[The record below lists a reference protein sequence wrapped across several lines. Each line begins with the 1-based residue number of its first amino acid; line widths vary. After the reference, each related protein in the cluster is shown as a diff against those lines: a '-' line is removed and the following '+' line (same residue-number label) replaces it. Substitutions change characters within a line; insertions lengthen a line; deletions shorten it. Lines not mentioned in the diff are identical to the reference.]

1 MPNQPLRLYLLK
13 PLAWVVLL
21 WEAFWAAFWLFF
33 ICLGFVFALAVTPFS
48 DFLPPLWHLGLL
60 FLAGT
65 ALLATFGL
73 SCWRFRFPRWQ
84 QVVRRLEED
93 SGFDHR
99 PLSTMQENANFVS
112 DDPDDP
118 AAALWKAHRE
128 QQRKQLKKTRI
139 KAPRG
144 QVSTMDR
151 FGLRMLPLLAIAIV
165 IPLNWPN
172 LETNAKA
179 NMWPTWPKPPA
190 PLPLQIDAWITPP
203 TYAAVDP
210 FVVDFSENQTQ
221 RLLVP
226 TKSDL
231 VIQLQGG
238 TEGVEVI
245 GGNST
250 FVLSQVSSG
259 ALRVKDTLTSDQI
272 IRVMKSNEEQARLV
286 FKIKPD
292 LPPVIVI
299 EGRPRSTDRGSLQ
312 LKYRAEDDYGL
323 TSVQAKFELAEEN
336 SFAPEVFEISVFT
349 ELETQIQK
357 NEFLSFGEHL
367 WAGSDVFVSLI
378 ARDVAGQLQESS
390 PSHIKLPELQFR
402 SPIARQVIALRKQ
415 LYFLPQEKTTI
426 GQTLLNVALSADIPL
441 DGRNLNEEVNR
452 IGRELLGQAEK
463 ETLTS
468 VFKDL
473 WNLALALDF
482 SPLSQAEA
490 RLKEAEKNLRNALEN
505 SAPESEIEQR
515 VRELQTAMEDFMSE
529 MARQSLEDM
538 LKDQSLD
545 PTPLDQNSPTKS
557 ALDQL
562 SEELKDLANQ
572 GSREKALELLNR
584 MKEMLE
590 NLNSNDLKM
599 SLDQSPSDGEN
610 AGMMGQLGGIMEDQQ
625 NLLNDLFDAMQSGSD
640 LSQTEADNLDSAL
653 NQEKLR
659 QDLGNLMRETA
670 RGLGDIP
677 KPLGEAERSM
687 KSAVEA
693 LRDGRGQD
701 AANNQTEALKSLQNS
716 AQEIA
721 NMIAQKMGEGAAGQ
735 AMEGLRPGGQQGG
748 VDPLGRRTKE
758 GRTGKDDLL
767 GNDPSLAGDQS
778 DVIVR
783 ELRKRLTQPNLK
795 PKERAYIQKL
805 LEKF

>member
-1 MPNQPLRLYLLK
+1 
-13 PLAWVVLL
+13 
-21 WEAFWAAFWLFF
+21 
-33 ICLGFVFALAVTPFS
+33 
-48 DFLPPLWHLGLL
+48 
-60 FLAGT
+60 
-65 ALLATFGL
+65 
-73 SCWRFRFPRWQ
+73 
-84 QVVRRLEED
+84 
-93 SGFDHR
+93 
-99 PLSTMQENANFVS
+99 
-112 DDPDDP
+112 
-118 AAALWKAHRE
+118 
-128 QQRKQLKKTRI
+128 
-139 KAPRG
+139 
-144 QVSTMDR
+144 
-151 FGLRMLPLLAIAIV
+151 
-165 IPLNWPN
+165 
-172 LETNAKA
+172 
-179 NMWPTWPKPPA
+179 
-190 PLPLQIDAWITPP
+190 
-203 TYAAVDP
+203 
-210 FVVDFSENQTQ
+210 
-221 RLLVP
+221 
-226 TKSDL
+226 
-231 VIQLQGG
+231 
-238 TEGVEVI
+238 
-245 GGNST
+245 
-250 FVLSQVSSG
+250 
-259 ALRVKDTLTSDQI
+259 
-272 IRVMKSNEEQARLV
+272 
-286 FKIKPD
+286 
-292 LPPVIVI
+292 
-299 EGRPRSTDRGSLQ
+299 
-312 LKYRAEDDYGL
+312 
-323 TSVQAKFELAEEN
+323 
-336 SFAPEVFEISVFT
+336 
-349 ELETQIQK
+349 
-357 NEFLSFGEHL
+357 
-367 WAGSDVFVSLI
+367 
-378 ARDVAGQLQESS
+378 
-390 PSHIKLPELQFR
+390 
-402 SPIARQVIALRKQ
+402 
-415 LYFLPQEKTTI
+415 
-426 GQTLLNVALSADIPL
+426 
-441 DGRNLNEEVNR
+441 
-452 IGRELLGQAEK
+452 
-463 ETLTS
+463 
-468 VFKDL
+468 
-473 WNLALALDF
+473 
-482 SPLSQAEA
+482 
-490 RLKEAEKNLRNALEN
+490 
-505 SAPESEIEQR
+505 
-515 VRELQTAMEDFMSE
+515 MSE